1 MLASVDE
8 GPTDPTS
15 PQGLR
20 KSCRPGPAESPNPRP
35 ETPRT
40 QGPPR
45 DEGQNAKQ
53 PGTPDQRPR
62 GPTDRGDWGA
72 QTPQKTASRKED
84 RVVSPIGHTDRRA
97 NRDDPDNQQ

>member
-62 GPTDRGDWGA
+62 GPTDGVQTAAGA
-72 QTPQKTASRKED
+72 RPRINVELVNIKFELACVR
-84 RVVSPIGHTDRRA
+84 IIAGLRRL
-97 NRDDPDNQQ
+97 RPP